1 MRDASPPV
9 KSLGT
14 VLRAQ
19 SLLRHWEASQHIRA
33 FQCVLFK
40 QKYKHKRLQLL
51 IGQIYSWDY
60 LINMNRLNNINI
72 LSSYVE
78 VELNKF
84 YLVLDTADTLNEQIS
99 LHVTLRFNLERRTS
113 WLALDPSILS
123 LSWRSH
129 IPTNK
134 ELTGNESEGELV
146 SKRRSLIKFFYF
158 QSSWYLT
165 NQKLEKKL
173 DQYNIKYFLK

>member
-1 MRDASPPV
+1 MFLPMRRCVPSSREPRNHLASAEPV
-9 KSLGT
+9 KTLG
-14 VLRAQ
+14 V
-19 SLLRHWEASQHIRA
+19 SQHFRA

-51 IGQIYSWDY
+51 IRQIYSWDY

-78 VELNKF
+78 VKLNKF
-84 YLVLDTADTLNEQIS
+84 YLVLDTADILNEQIS

-123 LSWRSH
+123 RPGGVIYQRIRTDRQWFRRR
-129 IPTNK
+129 
-134 ELTGNESEGELV
+134 V
-146 SKRRSLIKFFYF
+146 S
-158 QSSWYLT
+158 
-165 NQKLEKKL
+165 
-173 DQYNIKYFLK
+173 